1 MELPCTNNSK
11 LSDIMAAINR
21 PQYTQTLTAVTP
33 VSESAH
39 LLASY
44 LHKLSST
51 CISKKILIKT
61 LQSLF

>member
-21 PQYTQTLTAVTP
+21 PQTLTAVTP

-51 CISKKILIKT
+51 FQKRY
-61 LQSLF
+61 

>member
-1 MELPCTNNSK
+1 
-11 LSDIMAAINR
+11 MAAINR

-61 LQSLF
+61 LQSLL